1 MIFQSQSMYR
11 IILRCF
17 IRNPDIDFWVWAEM
31 GKFVYKLQLM
41 CIYIYIQGGAPQV
54 ISWFIIPWQ
63 LVRYIYHK
71 SKREI

>member
-1 MIFQSQSMYR
+1 MYR

-41 CIYIYIQGGAPQV
+41 CIYIYKVVP
-54 ISWFIIPWQ
+54 PK
-63 LVRYIYHK
+63 L
-71 SKREI
+71 